1 MSRFVPKFTRP
12 VSDRIDGMWGLQSNL
27 LLYWLVI
34 GDVLVG
40 SLIFFYFVN
49 RVSGDRLLM
58 RQPTLRLGVLIYWI
72 ALHALLA
79 SFIW

>member
-1 MSRFVPKFTRP
+1 
-12 VSDRIDGMWGLQSNL
+12 
-27 LLYWLVI
+27 VI

-79 SFIW
+79 SFI